1 MSGVEMPGHNAPVRL
16 IERATLQPDERIE
29 GPALILEEVSTTWL
43 SSGWHCHVDPY
54 GNLLLEQGSAI

>member
-1 MSGVEMPGHNAPVRL
+1 MPGYDTPVRS
-16 IERATLQPDERIE
+16 IERAALQPGDRIE

-43 SSGWHCHVDPY
+43 SDGWHCLVDPC